1 MKYQHKI
8 KLERIINELS
18 SFLERDFSAKFK
30 YLSEKEDRQLFFL
43 AKLLTQLKQI
53 SSDTHRNNDI
63 KEENIIPFPQLINKN

>member
-8 KLERIINELS
+8 KLDKIINELS
-18 SFLERDFSAKFK
+18 SFLERDFSSKFK

-53 SSDTHRNNDI
+53 SLDTPRNNNI
-63 KEENIIPFPQLINKN
+63 EENIIPFPQPVKN